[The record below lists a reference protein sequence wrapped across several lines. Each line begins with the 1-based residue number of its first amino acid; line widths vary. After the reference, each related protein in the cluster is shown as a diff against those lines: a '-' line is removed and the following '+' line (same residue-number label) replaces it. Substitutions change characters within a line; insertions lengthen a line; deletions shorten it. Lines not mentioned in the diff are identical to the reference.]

1 MEVECGSYVRLP
13 SGKTGFVRQH
23 KGERVEVR
31 YLSTG
36 EDVLIRPQ
44 LLTVLTP
51 YKVKEA
57 HDV

>member
-1 MEVECGSYVRLP
+1 MIVETGSYVLLP
-13 SGKTGFVRQH
+13 SGRTGFVRQH

-31 YLSTG
+31 YLDSG

-51 YKVKEA
+51 YKVKEP
-57 HDV
+57 HE

>member
-1 MEVECGSYVRLP
+1 MEVEKGTLVMLP
-13 SGKTGFVRQH
+13 SGLKGFVRQH

-36 EDVLIRPQ
+36 EDVLIKPQ
-44 LLTVLTP
+44 LLVVLTP

-57 HDV
+57 HE

>member
-1 MEVECGSYVRLP
+1 MEVEKGTLVMLP
-13 SGKTGFVRQH
+13 SGLKGFVRQH

-51 YKVKEA
+51 YKAKEP
-57 HDV
+57 HE

>member
-1 MEVECGSYVRLP
+1 VEVEKGTLVMLP
-13 SGKTGFVRQH
+13 SGLKGFVRQH

-57 HDV
+57 HD

>member
-1 MEVECGSYVRLP
+1 MEVEKGTLVMLP
-13 SGKTGFVRQH
+13 SGLKGFVRQH

-44 LLTVLTP
+44 LLTVLSP

-57 HDV
+57 QE

>member
-1 MEVECGSYVRLP
+1 MEVEKGTLVMLP
-13 SGKTGFVRQH
+13 SGLKGFVRQH

-36 EDVLIRPQ
+36 EDVLIKPQ
-44 LLTVLTP
+44 LLVVLTP

-57 HDV
+57 HD